1 MGVVKTRALPNGMG
15 SLAPQATAQG
25 NPSRGQ
31 ADASAQIFNG
41 LTARQAKRRALSF
54 WYAHQRE
61 LGLTVV
67 EFFARCRLTQE
78 AGLSRITFLH
88 DRSKVA

>member
-1 MGVVKTRALPNGMG
+1 MGAVNTRTLPAGMG
-15 SLAPQATAQG
+15 HS
-25 NPSRGQ
+25 SSQ
-31 ADASAQIFNG
+31 ADQASQIFNG

-78 AGLSRITFLH
+78 AGLSRITFHIERPKL
-88 DRSKVA
+88 A